1 MTEATNI
8 LVVDDSSDGQR
19 LDNFLFRH
27 FRHQAKSV
35 IYKLVRS
42 GQVRINSHR
51 SKPSTRLAIG
61 DKVRLPPKFI
71 AGEQQIPEL
80 SDEKKQAVLD
90 NIFYQDDGLIAYDKP
105 SGQPV
110 HAGTG
115 HNYGLI
121 EAMRSAMLEVSLLEL
136 VHRIDRLTSG
146 CVLIAKNA
154 AMRNRLHSDWRDHR
168 VGKIYYAVVH
178 GNWPS
183 RNTFID
189 QPLIYQTGVGLT
201 RVLVN
206 KEGKEARTSIRVMG
220 YFSLQKT
227 AVTLLRLSPE
237 TGRMHQLRVH
247 CQSAGHPIL
256 GDRLYQNKKQED
268 LARKICPSPRMY
280 LHAHR
285 LQLPD
290 DYAHSVFVA
299 PGAQWRKDVSAV
311 TGEDW
316 KPEGD
321 VS

>member
-8 LVVDDSSDGQR
+8 IVVDNSSDGQR

-42 GQVRINSHR
+42 GQVRVNSGR
-51 SKPSTRLAIG
+51 SKPSTRLVRG
-61 DKVRLPPKFI
+61 DKVRLPPKFV
-71 AGEQQIPEL
+71 AGEQQTPKL
-80 SDEKKQAVLD
+80 SDEKKQALLN
-90 NIFYQDDGLIAYDKP
+90 NIFYQDDDLIAYDKP
-105 SGQPV
+105 SGQSV

-121 EAMRSAMLEVSLLEL
+121 EALRSAIPEAELLEL

-168 VGKIYYAVVH
+168 IDKTYYAVVH

-183 RNTFID
+183 RKKLID
-189 QPLIYQTGVGLT
+189 QPLIYQKGDGLT

-206 KEGKEARTSIRVMG
+206 KEGKEAKTSVSVVG
-220 YFSLQKT
+220 YFSAQKNPIT
-227 AVTLLRLSPE
+227 VLRLEPE

-256 GDRLYQNKKQED
+256 GDPLYQNKQQEA
-268 LARKICPSPRMY
+268 LASQICPSPRMY
-280 LHAHR
+280 LHAHS
-285 LQLPD
+285 LKLPD
-290 DYAHSVFVA
+290 DYVNSSFVS
-299 PGAQWRKDVSAV
+299 PGVQWRKDVCAI

-316 KPEGD
+316 NP
-321 VS
+321 